1 MQVCAG
7 LTSTTLYR
15 EHDAGRIASIFG
27 SMEALKLKEIPIF
40 LFFSLG
46 AEG

>member
-1 MQVCAG
+1 MQVCAE

-15 EHDAGRIASIFG
+15 EHDAGCIASIFG
-27 SMEALKLKEIPIF
+27 SMEALKLTEIPIF